1 MVIVMER
8 LHSGGRKFV
17 VLDFGAPILL
27 TDVYIPACPDWV
39 SITVDVWNR
48 TERSQKDTDL
58 VRLAVSSDI
67 NRRPVVLH
75 DLQPPLVCRFL
86 RLTITGR
93 QGLSASSCKT
103 SIGSYY
109 GHSLILPNDLVVPA
123 MQAEGIPILGLEEI
137 MVNVVFTS
145 FVFGFFQLIVYV
157 TSFEFPFF
165 CVNRRILQ
173 RWKCWPITVSA
184 TTIWPE
190 IGCEVF
196 CDRC

>member
-1 MVIVMER
+1 MER

-48 TERSQKDTDL
+48 LERNQNDTDL

-67 NRRPVVLH
+67 NRRSIFLH

-103 SIGSYY
+103 SIGSFY

-123 MQAEGIPILGLEEI
+123 MQAEGIPILDREEI
-137 MVNVVFTS
+137 MVSVV
-145 FVFGFFQLIVYV
+145 GFRLLFL
-157 TSFEFPFF
+157 FLRPHLNPFY
-165 CVNRRILQ
+165 Q
-173 RWKCWPITVSA
+173 K
-184 TTIWPE
+184 
-190 IGCEVF
+190 
-196 CDRC
+196 

>member
-1 MVIVMER
+1 MER

-48 TERSQKDTDL
+48 SERNQNDTDL
-58 VRLAVSSDI
+58 VRLTVSSDI

-103 SIGSYY
+103 SIGSFY
-109 GHSLILPNDLVVPA
+109 GHSLILPNDLVPA
-123 MQAEGIPILGLEEI
+123 MQAEGVTILGQEEI
-137 MVNVVFTS
+137 MVSVVGFHPLFS
-145 FVFGFFQLIVYV
+145 FCDVILIH
-157 TSFEFPFF
+157 FNE
-165 CVNRRILQ
+165 NRRTLR
-173 RWKCWPITVSA
+173 RWKCWQTTVSA

-190 IGCEVF
+190 TGCEVF
-196 CDRC
+196 YDRC

>member
-1 MVIVMER
+1 MER
-8 LHSGGRKFV
+8 LHAGGRKFV

-27 TDVYIPACPDWV
+27 TDVYIPACSDWV

-48 TERSQKDTDL
+48 TEGNQIDTDL

-103 SIGSYY
+103 SIGSFY

-123 MQAEGIPILGLEEI
+123 MQTEDIPILSREEI
-137 MVNVVFTS
+137 MVSVEAFTS
-145 FVFGFFQLIVYV
+145 CFFPLFNLIVCV
-157 TSFEFPFF
+157 ASSEFLF
-165 CVNRRILQ
+165 CCVKIGKYCNIGSPGRPQSMPLQFGRR
-173 RWKCWPITVSA
+173 SA
-184 TTIWPE
+184 T
-190 IGCEVF
+190 
-196 CDRC
+196 